1 MRRSSRKYLMRTKCS
16 ATIRKGED
24 MIWTGHLVAVEGR
37 TVTHFQVREGNH
49 QGLMEALSHESSSTK
64 PTKTFKG
71 SLVLAGSASSRTPS
85 DRANKIPSV
94 GEGPSI
100 ETVEATITNSIAT
113 QINTKMRKGV
123 GIPTNKKTSN
133 SQASKSSFA
142 RCRKTSK
149 GWNKRPSDNTSKSS
163 NLESSTVSDTAS
175 MVAIRLTLLS
185 KTGMPSKKST
195 HLAPSIWHT
204 GS

>member
-1 MRRSSRKYLMRTKCS
+1 MRTKCS

-24 MIWTGHLVAVEGR
+24 MIWTGHQVAVEGR
-37 TVTHFQVREGNH
+37 TETHFQVREGNH

-85 DRANKIPSV
+85 DRVNKIPSA

-100 ETVEATITNSIAT
+100 ETVEATITNSIVT
-113 QINTKMRKGV
+113 QINTRMRKGV
-123 GIPTNKKTSN
+123 GILTSRKTSN
-133 SQASKSSFA
+133 SQASKSSLA

-149 GWNKRPSDNTSKSS
+149 GWSKRPSDNTSKSS
-163 NLESSTVSDTAS
+163 NSESSTVSDTAS
-175 MVAIRLTLLS
+175 MVTIRLILLS

-195 HLAPSIWHT
+195 HLARSIWHID
-204 GS
+204 S